1 MKLLS
6 SSKQSV
12 ILNGAL
18 HLIGVRVCV
27 CVCIVKNTTVRDRNI
42 GSIDLYQKN

>member
-27 CVCIVKNTTVRDRNI
+27 CVCVLLKIPQLEI
-42 GSIDLYQKN
+42 GI

>member
-18 HLIGVRVCV
+18 HLIGVRVWCV
-27 CVCIVKNTTVRDRNI
+27 CVCVLLKIPQLEI
-42 GSIDLYQKN
+42 GI